1 MAVVGQVLIPIPVVG
16 ALIGGFVG
24 ATLSETCFNAL
35 ESGQESGHY
44 DVAMIQS
51 NQKGLKNL

>member
-1 MAVVGQVLIPIPVVG
+1 MDEYQKLNKKAQ
-16 ALIGGFVG
+16 
-24 ATLSETCFNAL
+24 NASQSHARSN
-35 ESGQESGHY
+35 ECPQKRQESGHY